1 MKVLFAQTFN
11 MGAVAVLLF
20 ALGINLKRRFLIRA
34 LKAEADLR
42 QEPGIVEGFLL
53 TDLLEPDLDFLAAGP
68 ERCSC
73 LLPLLASWFVS
84 FAGIVTGAWAFL
96 YGGINGLFS
105 DRLGTVILISGST
118 VLLVMCFSSSA
129 RSTSKLSSLLVLYTT
144 SFPFGSS
151 ICGW

>member
-11 MGAVAVLLF
+11 LGVIAVMLF
-20 ALGINLKRRFLIRA
+20 VIGVNLKRRFLIRA
-34 LKAEADLR
+34 LETEADQR
-42 QEPGIVEGFLL
+42 QEPELVDEFLL

-84 FAGIVTGAWAFL
+84 FTGILTGAWAFL

-105 DRLGTVILISGST
+105 DRLGTVILISGS
-118 VLLVMCFSSSA
+118 A
-129 RSTSKLSSLLVLYTT
+129 
-144 SFPFGSS
+144 
-151 ICGW
+151 ICKFR